1 MLVPFA
7 VCYIARATATEVHC
21 DLCMH
26 LTTAHYCIYVLQ
38 RYIGRLRQ
46 LLSSAGGAAS
56 AAGQEIEALI
66 VMRVRI

>member
-7 VCYIARATATEVHC
+7 VCNIARATPTKVHC
-21 DLCMH
+21 DLCTH
-26 LTTAHYCIYVLQ
+26 LAAAHYRICVLQ

-46 LLSSAGGAAS
+46 LLGSAGSAAS